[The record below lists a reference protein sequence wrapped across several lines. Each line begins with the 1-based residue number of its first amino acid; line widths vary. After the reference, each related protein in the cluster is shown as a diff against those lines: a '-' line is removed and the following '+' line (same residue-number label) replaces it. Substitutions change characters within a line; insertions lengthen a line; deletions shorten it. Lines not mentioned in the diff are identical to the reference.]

1 MLIFDK
7 LSRTIKHELL
17 VCKANEAT
25 KVCDAM
31 VQIAPWVGEFPY
43 DTIVNRIT
51 QMLPRIS

>member
-1 MLIFDK
+1 MLADNNLGMLIFDK

-31 VQIAPWVGEFPY
+31 VQIAPWVGEFP
-43 DTIVNRIT
+43 
-51 QMLPRIS
+51 